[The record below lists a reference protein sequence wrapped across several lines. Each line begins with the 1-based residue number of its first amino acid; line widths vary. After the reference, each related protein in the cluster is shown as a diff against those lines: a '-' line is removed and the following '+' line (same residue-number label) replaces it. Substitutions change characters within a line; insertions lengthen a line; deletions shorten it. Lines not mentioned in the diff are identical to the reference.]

1 MTLEFLSVYIVYDI
15 QTNRYRGICIFR
27 SRVCGKVCAKDLN
40 LFISLWG
47 ITEAL
52 GMVRFPSRKA

>member
-15 QTNRYRGICIFR
+15 QTNRYIGIFIFR

-40 LFISLWG
+40 LFINFMG
-47 ITEAL
+47 FIKFM
-52 GMVRFPSRKA
+52 GYH